1 MPHRQ
6 EPKPE
11 PQRREEHDPER
22 DVMMKAAAH
31 LEHHRRER
39 EELRAQ
45 LAAAQ
50 DLFKEYQLA
59 MQVALDGRDARIAD
73 CELALETERQRVV
86 IYQQERDQAVAD
98 RHKAESDR
106 RVIEQLYGNLF
117 GMLERFRLPPAE
129 MKRKGN
135 GNGKPV
141 APSEVRAA
149 VS

>member
-1 MPHRQ
+1 
-6 EPKPE
+6 
-11 PQRREEHDPER
+11 
-22 DVMMKAAAH
+22 MMKAAAH

-39 EELRAQ
+39 DEMRAQ

-59 MQVALDGRDARIAD
+59 MQVALEGRDARISD

-106 RVIEQLYGNLF
+106 RVVEQLYGNLF
-117 GMLERFRLPPAE
+117 GMLERFRLPPPE
-129 MKRKGN
+129 LKRKGN
-135 GNGKPV
+135 GNGKHAV
-141 APSEVRAA
+141 ADEARAA